1 MDSVF
6 QIRAHI
12 SVRSQRTRDKW
23 LTVGPIG
30 IPKHRQSST
39 FIQWHLSALLTP
51 TPYPKPLQ
59 PRALFPFPQLLF
71 PIEPCHFGNWLLW
84 FSWSTCLLLYF
95 LPLLFSPPPIRS
107 SPTPHPFP
115 PIRLNS
121 DVFQILLVVLSI
133 IAIIESSSTIAWS
146 SPVQISFNQ
155 MQILN

>member
-1 MDSVF
+1 MDNVF
-6 QIRAHI
+6 LIRAHI

-59 PRALFPFPQLLF
+59 PRALFPFPRLLF

-95 LPLLFSPPPIRS
+95 LPLLFFPPPHPLI
-107 SPTPHPFP
+107 PHPSSLP
-115 PIRLNS
+115 PPPQS
-121 DVFQILLVVLSI
+121 GSI
-133 IAIIESSSTIAWS
+133 QMSSKYFWLY
-146 SPVQISFNQ
+146 SPS
-155 MQILN
+155 